1 VGVLSPIYQKMLVDK
16 KINSAFR
23 PEAPS
28 MWMTLERQ
36 AKAKEQNAVE
46 RAFRV
51 SFDLVFEKAFA
62 SFREDGTQLQHPA
75 SPPCV
80 APEDACTSGPLA
92 CQ

>member
-1 VGVLSPIYQKMLVDK
+1 MLVDK

-23 PEAPS
+23 PEASS
-28 MWMTLERQ
+28 MWMMLERQ
-36 AKAKEQNAVE
+36 GIKAKEQNAVE